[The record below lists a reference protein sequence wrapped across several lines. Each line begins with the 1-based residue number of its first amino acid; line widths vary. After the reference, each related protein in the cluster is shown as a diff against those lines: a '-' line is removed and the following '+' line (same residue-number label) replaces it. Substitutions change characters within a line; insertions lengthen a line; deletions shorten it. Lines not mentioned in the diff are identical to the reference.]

1 MSLSNNW
8 NRIVD
13 WFKDRSERRK
23 LVRSFNEAA
32 RDSFVLGVA
41 PTLMKAS
48 ISRGERS
55 YRHQFSDW
63 LYTGF
68 RIQAFNG
75 AQLSKND
82 IVQIGN
88 VILSDRTL
96 VRKLVVLG
104 FDTLEIC
111 GDVGEFGCHWQI
123 RDYIQIGE

>member
-1 MSLSNNW
+1 MLANNW

-32 RDSFVLGVA
+32 RESFISSVA

-75 AQLSKND
+75 TQLSKNE
-82 IVQIGN
+82 IMQIGN
-88 VILSDRTL
+88 VIMSDRTL

-111 GDVGEFGCHWQI
+111 GDVGEFGCRWQI
-123 RDYIQIGE
+123 RDYIQIEG